1 MSADRYLHERARSQN
16 WQLRMMVPK
25 AVRPVLGRVEFT
37 RSLKVTIKQ
46 QARVLAYPI
55 LAEWRAKIAA
65 AEQHPFGSKCST
77 TAATAVPSAMEL
89 EEAALFVGYEEAGR
103 RVNELIKAKARSGDE
118 AYRALGTEF
127 ERRHTDALRR
137 LHAEDHVYWIER
149 ARRQVAKRGWHLP
162 EDSAAF
168 AGFVEAMARC
178 GIDLFA
184 TARAKLAGTAGG
196 VPQSEYVQKA
206 LERRQER
213 AKPGEGVL
221 QLFDRYEAQRLSEG
235 RKRADSLTQDRKIIE
250 LLSEYVG
257 AQRSLA
263 SIQKSELREWRNA
276 VATLPPAFKKRKA
289 YEGLTM
295 RVAASTAAQLGGSGM
310 SLNTVNK
317 YLSAVSALFIWA
329 RREGYVETNPCEGL
343 FYDNE
348 KRKNARPPFSVDQLN
363 KILQSPLFNG
373 FLTDGKEFKSGACHA
388 DDWRYWIPLICL
400 FTGAR
405 IGEVAQLNV
414 GDIASEDSLWFFHIK
429 SEQRLGQATK
439 NNQNRIAPMHSM
451 LRNIGF
457 LDFVERRR
465 KSSPA
470 NPNVPLFAGLERNSR
485 GQLALP
491 SRFWRTYLERIG
503 VKSGGDGFGSHS
515 FRHGL
520 ADQLRKAG
528 CFDNEIAVAIGHK
541 QTTVT
546 SGYGQTRQGSISK
559 LSAMIEEV
567 AFEGVDFKSLIK
579 NRNRITQ

>member
-1 MSADRYLHERARSQN
+1 M
-16 WQLRMMVPK
+16 
-25 AVRPVLGRVEFT
+25 
-37 RSLKVTIKQ
+37 
-46 QARVLAYPI
+46 
-55 LAEWRAKIAA
+55 
-65 AEQHPFGSKCST
+65 
-77 TAATAVPSAMEL
+77 
-89 EEAALFVGYEEAGR
+89 
-103 RVNELIKAKARSGDE
+103 
-118 AYRALGTEF
+118 
-127 ERRHTDALRR
+127 
-137 LHAEDHVYWIER
+137 
-149 ARRQVAKRGWHLP
+149 
-162 EDSAAF
+162 
-168 AGFVEAMARC
+168 
-178 GIDLFA
+178 
-184 TARAKLAGTAGG
+184 
-196 VPQSEYVQKA
+196 
-206 LERRQER
+206 
-213 AKPGEGVL
+213 
-221 QLFDRYEAQRLSEG
+221 
-235 RKRADSLTQDRKIIE
+235 
-250 LLSEYVG
+250 
-257 AQRSLA
+257 
-263 SIQKSELREWRNA
+263 
-276 VATLPPAFKKRKA
+276 
-289 YEGLTM
+289 
-295 RVAASTAAQLGGSGM
+295 
-310 SLNTVNK
+310 
-317 YLSAVSALFIWA
+317 
-329 RREGYVETNPCEGL
+329 
-343 FYDNE
+343 
-348 KRKNARPPFSVDQLN
+348 
-363 KILQSPLFNG
+363 
-373 FLTDGKEFKSGACHA
+373 
-388 DDWRYWIPLICL
+388 
-400 FTGAR
+400 
-405 IGEVAQLNV
+405 NV